1 VEEARPDRAD
11 LQAPG
16 RARRVDTQRDEA
28 LRTELLDEI
37 NAAIK
42 QAEALPPP
50 PIDTC
55 STTSTSRKSWN
66 LASNAPS

>member
-1 VEEARPDRAD
+1 VEEARPIVRTF
-11 LQAPG
+11 
-16 RARRVDTQRDEA
+16 RRLVELGAWDTQRDEA

-50 PIDTC
+50 PIDTLFDDVYEQE
-55 STTSTSRKSWN
+55 SWN
-66 LASNAPS
+66 LAEQRAE